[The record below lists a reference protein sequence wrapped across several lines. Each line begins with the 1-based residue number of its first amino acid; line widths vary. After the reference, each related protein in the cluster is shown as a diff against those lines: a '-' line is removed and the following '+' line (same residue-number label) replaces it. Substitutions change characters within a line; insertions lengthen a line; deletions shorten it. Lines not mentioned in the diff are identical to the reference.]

1 MLKKILKVVGAL
13 LAVFVAVGVFLPST
27 YTVQRSTQI
36 AAGTGVVFPLINNLE
51 RAGTWDPWGEG
62 DATLKSTYSGPAE
75 GVGAKGTWTS
85 ENSGTGSQT
94 ITASKPNES
103 VTIEL
108 DFGDQ
113 GKGTASY
120 ALTEKDGGTHIVWS
134 MSGDVG
140 FSLIGRYFALGMD
153 GMIGPYFEKGLASL
167 KRIAEKEA
175 SVAGAVPEG
184 GAEAVAERVIEQ
196 PLRVGGLQTPES
208 MLHDTVDDVY
218 LVSNINGSPFDKDDN
233 GFITKISPDGSILE
247 QAWIDGASTEVTLN
261 APKGMTIVG
270 DVLYVSD
277 IDTVRMFDR
286 ATGAAK
292 GEIKIKG
299 ATFLNDLTAS
309 ADGTVYVS
317 DSGFKEGFKPSGTDA
332 IYKLVDGKAVVLLKD
347 KALGGPNGLLASM
360 TGVMVVSFG
369 SGQLSAVGLD
379 GTRTEG
385 QQLPSGS
392 LDGIVQLNDGRLAIS
407 SWVANAVLVGKAGE
421 TFEVAVS
428 ETPSPADI
436 GYDAK
441 RNRLLIPFFQEGVVL
456 IQPL

>member
-27 YTVQRSTQI
+27 YTVERSTQI
-36 AAGTGVVFPLINNLE
+36 AAAPGFVFPLLNNLE

-103 VTIEL
+103 VVIEL

-140 FSLIGRYFALGMD
+140 FSLVGRYFALGMD

-175 SVAGAVPEG
+175 SVAGAVPEPT
-184 GAEAVAERVIEQ
+184 AAVPERVIEQ

-208 MLHDTVDDVY
+208 VLHDTTDDVY
-218 LVSNINGSPFDKDDN
+218 LVSNIHGSPFAEDDN
-233 GFITKISPDGSILE
+233 GFISRIAPDGSILE
-247 QAWIDGASTEVTLN
+247 QTWIDGASAEVTLN

-277 IDTVRMFDR
+277 IDTLRMFDR
-286 ATGAAK
+286 ATGAPK

-299 ATFLNDLTAS
+299 ATFLNDITAS

-317 DSGFKEGFKPSGTDA
+317 DTGLKEGFKPSGTDA
-332 IYKLVDGKAVVLLKD
+332 IYKLVDGAAVVLIKD
-347 KALGGPNGLLASM
+347 KSLGGPNGLLASM
-360 TGVMVVSFG
+360 TGVMVVTFG
-369 SGQLSAVGLD
+369 SGELYTVGLD
-379 GTRTEG
+379 GTRGEA
-385 QQLPSGS
+385 QKLPSGS
-392 LDGIVQLNDGRLAIS
+392 LDGIVSLNDGRLAIS
-407 SWVANAVLVGKAGE
+407 SWEANAVLAGKAGE
-421 TFEVAVS
+421 TFDVAVT

-436 GYDAK
+436 GYDTK

>member
-36 AAGTGVVFPLINNLE
+36 AVVPGFVFPLLNNLE
-51 RAGTWDPWGEG
+51 RAGTWDPWGEE

-85 ENSGTGSQT
+85 EKSGTGSQT

-103 VTIEL
+103 VVIEL

-113 GKGTASY
+113 GKGTATY

-134 MSGDVG
+134 MTGDVG

-153 GMIGPYFEKGLASL
+153 SMIGPPFEKGLAKL
-167 KRIAEKEA
+167 KHIAETEGSA
-175 SVAGAVPEG
+175 AGATPAGVAEPVP
-184 GAEAVAERVIEQ
+184 ERVIEQ

-208 MLHDTVDDVY
+208 VLHDAVADVY
-218 LVSNINGSPFDKDDN
+218 LVSNINGSPFAKDDN
-233 GFITKISPDGSILE
+233 GFITKIAPDGSILE
-247 QAWIDGASTEVTLN
+247 QTWIDGASAEVTLN
-261 APKGMTIVG
+261 APKGLAIVG
-270 DVLYVSD
+270 DILYVSD

-286 ATGAAK
+286 VTGASK
-292 GEIKIKG
+292 GEIKLQG
-299 ATFLNDLTAS
+299 ATFLNDISAS

-332 IYKLVDGKAVVLLKD
+332 IYKLVDGKAVVLIKD
-347 KALGGPNGLLASM
+347 KTLGGPNGLLASV
-360 TGVMVVSFG
+360 TGVMVVTFG
-369 SGQLSAVGLD
+369 SGELYTVALD
-379 GTRTEG
+379 GTRGES
-385 QQLPSGS
+385 QKLPSGS
-392 LDGIVQLNDGRLAIS
+392 LDGIVPLADGRIAIS
-407 SWVANAVLVGKAGE
+407 SWEANAVLVGKQGQA
-421 TFEVAVS
+421 FEVAVA